1 MCVPVLETPTLN
13 LPCHAEMECHSL
25 SAYANVL
32 MNVTAPGASD
42 GGAGIKQVRY
52 FYNNV
57 LMTCFIPD
65 IILTYRIFLLIYI
78 YIYMLIKF

>member
-1 MCVPVLETPTLN
+1 MCVPVLKTPTQI

-25 SAYANVL
+25 SAYAGVL

-52 FYNNV
+52 F
-57 LMTCFIPD
+57 
-65 IILTYRIFLLIYI
+65 
-78 YIYMLIKF
+78 